1 MLYCVARRSVV
12 WKKRFE
18 MKLIKLK
25 LVDQVEIL
33 PKSEQGDDFAYVI
46 KLGQMIRWA
55 GGQKAVTDCQE
66 KAKQNI
72 QKYTGQMGAVAVAVV
87 ATGII
92 TALICWMLKLRKLTA
107 LVDRFPGPRYFP
119 ILGNIPYFKKDP
131 TEFFEQTIGTAYAY
145 NNPRIFRV
153 WMFWYPFFVVS
164 GAEEAEVLLSSTKHI
179 NKGMEY
185 RMLHP
190 WMGLGLLTSDAF
202 KWRPRRKL
210 LTPSFHY
217 DILKD
222 FIEVFNQQSKI
233 MLKKLSDSLD
243 ISNEGFNMYQYITL
257 CALDIICETAMGRH
271 VNAQKNSD
279 SDYVR
284 AIYKLNRII
293 HERQKKPHL
302 WPNIIFRL
310 FGEGK
315 EQEECLKILHS
326 FTWKVIQERREEV
339 KQLGGWAK
347 VLDRQMTDFEMTSQ
361 KRRLAFL
368 DLLLQI
374 AEQGKLTD
382 QDIREE
388 VDTFMFE
395 GHDTTSAG
403 MNWALHL
410 LGCNPAIQ
418 AKVHEELDS
427 IFSDDDRDATFE
439 DVKNM
444 TYLECCLKEALRLFP
459 SVPLFARFINEDFD
473 IGGLTIPSG
482 SEVIVSPYGVHRD
495 PRHWPDPEI
504 FDPDRFLPKNAN
516 GRHPFA
522 YLPFSAGSRNCIGQ
536 RFALMEEKVVVS
548 WILRYFEVTSV
559 QRRDQIFPKAELII
573 RPTET
578 ILIKLKRRQP
588 LSFA

>member
-1 MLYCVARRSVV
+1 L
-12 WKKRFE
+12 
-18 MKLIKLK
+18 
-25 LVDQVEIL
+25 
-33 PKSEQGDDFAYVI
+33 
-46 KLGQMIRWA
+46 
-55 GGQKAVTDCQE
+55 
-66 KAKQNI
+66 N
-72 QKYTGQMGAVAVAVV
+72 
-87 ATGII
+87 
-92 TALICWMLKLRKLTA
+92 
-107 LVDRFPGPRYFP
+107 
-119 ILGNIPYFKKDP
+119 
-131 TEFFEQTIGTAYAY
+131 
-145 NNPRIFRV
+145 
-153 WMFWYPFFVVS
+153 
-164 GAEEAEVLLSSTKHI
+164 STKHI

-233 MLKKLSDSLD
+233 MLKKLSDNLD

-310 FGEGK
+310 FGKGK

-395 GHDTTSAG
+395 V
-403 MNWALHL
+403 N
-410 LGCNPAIQ
+410 NYKFI
-418 AKVHEELDS
+418 
-427 IFSDDDRDATFE
+427 IDDDRDATFE

>member
-1 MLYCVARRSVV
+1 
-12 WKKRFE
+12 
-18 MKLIKLK
+18 
-25 LVDQVEIL
+25 
-33 PKSEQGDDFAYVI
+33 
-46 KLGQMIRWA
+46 
-55 GGQKAVTDCQE
+55 
-66 KAKQNI
+66 
-72 QKYTGQMGAVAVAVV
+72 MGAVAVAVV

-92 TALICWMLKLRKLTA
+92 TALICWMLKLKKLTA

-119 ILGNIPYFKKDP
+119 IIGNIPYFKKDP

-145 NNPRIFRV
+145 NNPRIFRI

-190 WMGLGLLTSDAF
+190 WMGLGLLTRFVLNVMSILNSYQIIIFFHIVHIFSDAF

-233 MLKKLSDSLD
+233 MLKKLSDNLD

-310 FGEGK
+310 FGKGK

>member
-1 MLYCVARRSVV
+1 MSVP
-12 WKKRFE
+12 
-18 MKLIKLK
+18 
-25 LVDQVEIL
+25 QVEIL

-72 QKYTGQMGAVAVAVV
+72 QKNTGQMGAVAVAVV

-516 GRHPFA
+516 GR
-522 YLPFSAGSRNCIGQ
+522 Q